1 MSKPRQLPL
10 DERSIR
16 DRAKNAG
23 LPAARVVRE
32 IALNQLH
39 RRLAFAGVEVL
50 VKGGEALVAR
60 RLSTRATRDLD
71 VRTNDRDLDRAL
83 TSIRHALETDLGD
96 GLLYRIESVVRDV
109 SPQNTGGYA
118 GMQLTLTVSL
128 GVRRFDRFTMDVVAG
143 KELTGTPTAAPSPLS
158 LEMPELDLSTVLLYP
173 SVDHIADKL
182 CATHATYGSGNE
194 PSSRVKDLY
203 DLCVLRGAEDVDAAL
218 LYEAIAAE
226 SIARGLPVPERVAVP
241 PSMRARF
248 EQLARREPHRRVPES
263 FDEAVRAV
271 ADFLDPVVGGSVP
284 QGTWD
289 PVTHHWVRA

>member
-1 MSKPRQLPL
+1 MSRPRQLPL

-32 IALNQLH
+32 ISLNQLH

-71 VRTNDRDLDRAL
+71 VRTNERDLDRAL
-83 TSIRHALETDLGD
+83 TSIRHALEADLGD

-109 SPQNTGGYA
+109 SRQNTGGYA
-118 GMQLTLTVSL
+118 GMQLTLSVSL
-128 GVRRFDRFTMDVVAG
+128 GVRQFDRFAIDLVVG

-158 LEMPELDLSTVLLYP
+158 LEMPELDPLTVLLYP
-173 SVDHIADKL
+173 SVDHIADKV
-182 CATHATYGSGNE
+182 CATHATYGSGNK

-203 DLCVLRGAEDVDAAL
+203 DLCVLRGAEDLDAAL

-226 SIARGLPVPERVAVP
+226 SVARGLPVPKRIAVP
-241 PSMRARF
+241 VSMRARF
-248 EQLARREPHRRVPES
+248 EQLARREPHRRVPEA
-263 FDEAVRAV
+263 FDDAVQAV
-271 ADFLDPVVGGSVP
+271 ADFLDPVVGGPVP
-284 QGTWD
+284 HGTWD
-289 PVTHHWVRA
+289 PVTHRWVRA